1 MVLAV
6 CTIFARTWK
15 SDTIGSEKL
24 YWQHYANINK
34 TTLAYSRYFYIQ
46 WCTAWLKWD
55 TILRSFGKYQGQLFN
70 AITRVISFNSRP
82 RILWSFFQ
90 TQILIWLNYRKIKG
104 KCYINKDKLSSQE
117 KRLWESRSSRKW
129 SHHYSGFPLYWN
141 VTFVEIVKY
150 MMRTTW

>member
-1 MVLAV
+1 MVSEV
-6 CTIFARTWK
+6 CTKLARTWK

-34 TTLAYSRYFYIQ
+34 TTLVYSRYFYIQ

-104 KCYINKDKLSSQE
+104 KCFTSTKINLAVKKSVSGNQDLQESDLITTVDFLYIE
-117 KRLWESRSSRKW
+117 
-129 SHHYSGFPLYWN
+129 
-141 VTFVEIVKY
+141 
-150 MMRTTW
+150 M